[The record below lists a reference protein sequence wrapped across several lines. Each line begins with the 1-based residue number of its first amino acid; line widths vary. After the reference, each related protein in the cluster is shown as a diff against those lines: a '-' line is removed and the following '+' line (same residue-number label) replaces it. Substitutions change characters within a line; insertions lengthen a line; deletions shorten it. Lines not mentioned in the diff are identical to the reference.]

1 MCFRLIVV
9 ACSSVFFLIQL
20 VVSLTIFLQRD
31 GGRKTE
37 YQYPCRAPPQTYRKA
52 RLVLIN
58 HLKRFLHIYNQ
69 LIKTGITLCLGFSVR
84 N

>member
-1 MCFRLIVV
+1 M
-9 ACSSVFFLIQL
+9 QL
-20 VVSLTIFLQRD
+20 GVLLTIFLQRD

-37 YQYPCRAPPQTYRKA
+37 YQYPWRAPHQTYRKA